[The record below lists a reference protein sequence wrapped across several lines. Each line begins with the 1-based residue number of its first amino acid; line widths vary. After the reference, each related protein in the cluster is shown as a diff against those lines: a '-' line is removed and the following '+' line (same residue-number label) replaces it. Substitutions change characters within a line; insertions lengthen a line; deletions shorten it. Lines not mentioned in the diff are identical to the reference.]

1 MTAEQAGAV
10 AAAERAV
17 EGNGSDPDLL
27 VALGMAYFHAQ
38 RLDAAAAAFQRALA
52 LDEALAAAHNGIGRV
67 CYHTGPA
74 QAAVAAYTRAIA
86 LDPHYIDPVYGLGIL
101 YSAQLG
107 EYANAV
113 AVFARGLEHNPGNA
127 FLTASLGSTYARMGR
142 FDEALALLHAA
153 EGLDPSLA
161 FTQGWLAIVLL
172 YLRRY
177 DEAMLACRRELE
189 LEDTNSPHR
198 ILGYIYTAQDDYA
211 AATAQLERAIALAP
225 EDYEA
230 RGALSRVLRMADR
243 PQAAAEQYAIA
254 RELALRDDE
263 AGQACFAAVSGD
275 VDSALALLEV
285 ALAKGQLQ
293 RGWARIDPEFA
304 SITDHPRFAALVGA

>member
-1 MTAEQAGAV
+1 MTSEQAGTV

-17 EGNGSDPDLL
+17 VENGSDPDLL
-27 VALGMAYFHAQ
+27 VALGIAYFDAR
-38 RLDAAAAAFQRALA
+38 RLDAAAAAFERALA
-52 LDEALAAAHNGIGRV
+52 LDEAMAAAHNGIGRV

-74 QAAVAAYTRAIA
+74 EAAVAAYTRAIA

-107 EYANAV
+107 EYAKAV
-113 AVFARGLEHNPGNA
+113 AVFERGLEHNPGNA

-142 FDEALALLHAA
+142 FDEALAMLRAA
-153 EGLDPSLA
+153 EGLDRSLG
-161 FTQGWLAIVLL
+161 FTQAWLSIVLL
-172 YLRRY
+172 HLKRT
-177 DEAMLACRRELE
+177 DEAMLACRREIE
-189 LEDTNSPHR
+189 IEDRNSPHR
-198 ILGYIYTAQDDYA
+198 VLGYLYTALDDYA
-211 AATAQLERAIALAP
+211 AATAEFERAIALSP
-225 EDYEA
+225 DDYEA
-230 RGALSRVLRMADR
+230 RGALSRVYRLAGQ
-243 PQAAAEQYAIA
+243 PQAAAEQYTIA

-263 AGQACFAAVSGD
+263 AGQACFAAVTGD

-304 SITDHPRFAALVGA
+304 LMTDHPRFQALVKA